1 MLRKYQTLRFLY
13 YWIYVYFAIGVP
25 SILISI
31 KYDVFET
38 VSNTP
43 TSVKVAGGGMMIIII
58 AFFFLRGQLNEMI
71 REMEPSPIKTTVIQ
85 IKRCMPIAI
94 IYIILRFAKVHIDNL
109 MFITLW
115 SFVSNL
121 IGSVFNVL
129 HMRYKVKVKD
139 IKLQNKIQEAVTSR
153 V

>member
-1 MLRKYQTLRFLY
+1 MYRKYQALRFIY
-13 YWIYVYFAIGVP
+13 YWIYVFFSIGIP
-25 SILISI
+25 SILISL

-43 TSVKVAGGGMMIIII
+43 TSVKVAGGGMMILIIL
-58 AFFFLRGQLNEMI
+58 FFFTRGQLNEMI
-71 REMEPSPIKTTVIQ
+71 KEMEPSPIKTTVIQ

-94 IYIILRFAKVHIDNL
+94 IYVILRFAKVHIDNL

-129 HMRYKVKVKD
+129 HTKYKVRVKD
-139 IKLQNKIQEAVTSR
+139 LQLQNKIQRAVHS

>member
-13 YWIYVYFAIGVP
+13 YWIYVFFSIGIP
-25 SILISI
+25 SILISL

-43 TSVKVAGGGMMIIII
+43 TSVKVAGGGMMILIIL
-58 AFFFLRGQLNEMI
+58 FFFTRGQLNEMI

-94 IYIILRFAKVHIDNL
+94 IYVILRFAKVHIDNL
-109 MFITLW
+109 IFITLW

-121 IGSVFNVL
+121 VGSVFNVL
-129 HMRYKVKVKD
+129 HMKYKVKVKD
-139 IKLQNKIQEAVTSR
+139 LKLQDKIQQAVHS

>member
-1 MLRKYQTLRFLY
+1 MYRKYQALRFIY
-13 YWIYVYFAIGVP
+13 YWIYVFFSIGIP
-25 SILISI
+25 SILISLR
-31 KYDVFET
+31 YDVFKT

-71 REMEPSPIKTTVIQ
+71 KEMEPSPIKTTVIQ

-115 SFVSNL
+115 SFISNL
-121 IGSVFNVL
+121 IGSVFNVY
-129 HMRYKVKVKD
+129 HMRFKVKVKD
-139 IKLQNKIQEAVTSR
+139 LKLQNKIQQAVTKH